1 MSVESNAQEFSAAIE
16 KFVEQMPQIADIVI
30 RKSAMDIVAE
40 TAREWPVDTGRS
52 RAAWIAAVSDPPTAN
67 YAGNREKNIPGGVVV
82 ADSLKTKSESGNFSI
97 TVTNPVNYA
106 PFIEY
111 GTVNVAPRGHLQR
124 AIRIVRTD
132 AGELLAELIQNEWDG
147 AR

>member
-16 KFVEQMPQIADIVI
+16 KFVKQMPQIADVVI

-40 TAREWPVDTGRS
+40 TAKEWPVDTGRS
-52 RAAWIAAVSDPPTAN
+52 RAAWIAAVSEAEPEQ
-67 YAGNREKNIPGGVVV
+67 EKNTV
-82 ADSLKTKSESGNFSI
+82 SI

-111 GTVNVAPRGHLQR
+111 GTVNVAPGGHLQR
-124 AIRIVRTD
+124 AIRIVRSD